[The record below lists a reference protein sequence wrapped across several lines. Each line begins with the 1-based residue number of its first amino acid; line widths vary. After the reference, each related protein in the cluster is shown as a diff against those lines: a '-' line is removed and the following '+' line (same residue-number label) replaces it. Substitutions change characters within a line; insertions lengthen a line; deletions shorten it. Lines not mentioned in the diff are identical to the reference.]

1 MAGLR
6 VARKQATRDRVICA
20 ARELFVEVGYEAAT
34 IRMIAQRAGVAT
46 GSVFTTFPSKL
57 EILKLVMEERLDRL
71 YAELDGI
78 MPHLRGS
85 VADRLC
91 SIMAV
96 HYDFE
101 MKRPRLFTAY
111 LAANF
116 EWNDGPAFLI
126 FGSNPR
132 LRGMLHKV
140 LARGVETGEVR
151 PDGDFDV
158 FIDVIVSA
166 YGMNYRCAVQRGYDT
181 AGLIAMM
188 DRQIAVAFRG
198 VAAG

>member
-1 MAGLR
+1 MAGVR
-6 VARKQATRDRVICA
+6 VARKLATRDRVISA
-20 ARELFVEVGYEAAT
+20 ARDLFVEVGYEAAT
-34 IRMIAQRAGVAT
+34 IRMIAERAGVAT

-71 YAELDGI
+71 YAELDSVT
-78 MPHLRGS
+78 PHLRGS

-116 EWNDGPAFLI
+116 EWSEGPAVLT
-126 FGSNPR
+126 FGANAR
-132 LRGMLHKV
+132 LRDMLRQV
-140 LARGVETGEVR
+140 LLRGVECGEVR
-151 PDGDFDV
+151 ESVDFEV
-158 FIDVIVSA
+158 FIVIVLSC
-166 YGMNYRCAVQRGYDT
+166 YEMNYRRAVQNGFDAAR
-181 AGLIAMM
+181 LIALM
-188 DRQIAVAFRG
+188 DKQIGMAFRG
-198 VAAG
+198 IAAR

>member
-1 MAGLR
+1 MAGVR
-6 VARKQATRDRVICA
+6 VARKQATRDRVLSA
-20 ARELFVEVGYEAAT
+20 ARDLFVEVGYEAAT
-34 IRMIAQRAGVAT
+34 IRMIAQRANVAT

-71 YAELDGI
+71 YAELDSI

-101 MKRPRLFTAY
+101 MKRPRLYTAY

-116 EWNDGPAFLI
+116 EWTDGPAFLT

-132 LRGMLHKV
+132 LRDMLRKI
-140 LARGVETGEVR
+140 LARGIETGEVR
-151 PDGDFDV
+151 PDADLDIFMDV
-158 FIDVIVSA
+158 VLSC
-166 YGMNYRCAVQRGYDT
+166 YGMNYRCAVQKGFDT
-181 AGLIAMM
+181 ADLIAMM
-188 DRQIAVAFRG
+188 DRQINVAIRG
-198 VAAG
+198 VAAS